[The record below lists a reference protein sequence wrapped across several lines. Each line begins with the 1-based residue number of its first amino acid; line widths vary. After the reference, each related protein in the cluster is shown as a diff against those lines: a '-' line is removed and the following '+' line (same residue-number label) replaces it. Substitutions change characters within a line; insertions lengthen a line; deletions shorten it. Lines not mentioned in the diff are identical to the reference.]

1 MNQLKICLLFCLI
14 TPLVLITDS
23 DESMQKALLEAEEEF
38 NKEIKEYL
46 LKGEYNSSSR
56 INKEVFTKIF
66 YDILTQNQTISDD
79 EKPYLDKVLQN
90 ILNKTSEQIPIND
103 ITTLLNIT
111 QISLLYSD
119 IIQDIT
125 LKDGL

>member
-1 MNQLKICLLFCLI
+1 MNQLYICLLFCLI
-14 TPLVLITDS
+14 TPLVLMTDS

-46 LKGEYNSSSR
+46 LKGEYNSSLS

-79 EKPYLDKVLQN
+79 EKPYLDKVLQY

-103 ITTLLNIT
+103 IPTLLNIT